1 MFNFLNSAV
10 LIAAAAALIPLL
22 IHLFSR
28 RKVRVVPFSSLKY
41 LKEMQKRQVR
51 RIKIRQLLLLMLRM
65 LIILVAVL
73 AFARPATRGGY
84 IGSHAGVSSVIL
96 FDHSASMQRQVKDG
110 LLHELSC
117 RKIKEILS
125 SFGQSDEV
133 LLIPFDRD
141 VSLPFGEGLYS
152 ADVAKEIL
160 GESGPGYDR
169 ADLGKAF
176 RKGQELLGAAS
187 SLNKEMYLISDRQL
201 NSLPDSAGIPS
212 DDISYYLIDLPIEI
226 DGNCGITGINMGG
239 QLIEVGSDFNIKATI
254 KNYDSR
260 PKSEQLASLFVDGTC
275 VMQKEFEIAAEDQQ
289 SVQLSYEVMNSGFHS
304 GWIEIS
310 DDDFLPDNR
319 HYFSFRIPERFN
331 ILIIDDDGG
340 GEIVRLALVPSEEIA
355 RHWSVKK
362 TDSQNLA
369 SIDFRDYDLV
379 ILSGPASTGSA
390 ETRRLFE
397 FVDAGGGLLFIL
409 GEKTDRGYFNREFG
423 QKLKVEMSS
432 PVPEYISGA
441 GYFTL
446 ERLDYGHPIF
456 EPFAEMHKNEMPIL
470 KFYGL
475 ANMRGNPE
483 EHNLGYFSN
492 GNPALIEAGFGLGK
506 IIILGSPIL
515 PRFTDLAG
523 HSFFV
528 PFIIRT
534 AEYLAT
540 DVSSYDGGNIIGQN
554 IIRTVSDKTSLQSV
568 IEMITPENRIFQLT
582 GIQKPGQV
590 AFDCRPVDIP
600 GIYQLVSG
608 NHPID
613 IFAANLSPDEG
624 NLQAASPEQ
633 LAASLGIK
641 QYKTIPFNSN
651 TDKFISEARY
661 GRELWQ
667 IFLWAVVILLVV
679 EMIFSREKSA
689 AVE

>member
-28 RKVRVVPFSSLKY
+28 RKVKVVTFSSLKY

-51 RIKIRQLLLLMLRM
+51 RIKIRQLLLLILRM

-73 AFARPATRGGY
+73 AFARPATKGGY
-84 IGSHAGVSSVIL
+84 IGSHAGVSAVVL

-110 LLHELSC
+110 LLYELGG
-117 RKIKEILS
+117 RKIKEILN

-133 LLIPFDRD
+133 LLIPFDREI
-141 VSLPFGEGLYS
+141 LFPFGENFYS
-152 ADVAKEIL
+152 VELANEIL
-160 GESGPGYDR
+160 GETGPGYDR

-176 RKGQELLGAAS
+176 RKGQELLNAAGN
-187 SLNKEMYLISDRQL
+187 LNKEMYLISDRQL
-201 NSLPDSAGIPS
+201 NSLPDSTGSSS
-212 DDISYYLIDLPIEI
+212 DDIAYYLIDLPIDI

-239 QLIEVGSDFNIKATI
+239 QLIEIGSDLNIRVTI
-254 KNYDSR
+254 KNYDSQ
-260 PKSEQLASLFVDGTC
+260 PKTEQLASLFIDGIC
-275 VMQKEFEIAAEDQQ
+275 VMQKEFEIKAEDQQ

-310 DDDFLPDNR
+310 DDDFRLDNR
-319 HYFSFRIPERFN
+319 HYFSFDIPEKFN
-331 ILIIDDDGG
+331 VLIVDDDGG
-340 GEIVRLALVPSEEIA
+340 GEIVRLALIPSEEAA

-369 SIDFRDYDLV
+369 SINFRDYDLV
-379 ILSGPASTGSA
+379 ILSGPVTTGIA

-397 FVDAGGGLLFIL
+397 FIDAGGGLLFIL
-409 GEKTDRGYFNREFG
+409 GEKTDQSYFNREFG
-423 QKLKVEMSS
+423 QKLGVEMLS

-441 GYFTL
+441 GYFAL
-446 ERLDYGHPIF
+446 ERLDYSHPIF
-456 EPFAEMHKNEMPIL
+456 EPFAEMHKNEMPGL

-475 ANMRGNPE
+475 ANIRKNTEGLS
-483 EHNLGYFSN
+483 LGYFSN
-492 GNPALIEAGFGLGK
+492 GNPALIEGRFGLGN

-540 DVSSYDGGNIIGQN
+540 DVSSYDVGIFVGQN
-554 IIRTVSDKTSLQSV
+554 IMRNVSDKGNLQNTA
-568 IEMITPENRIFQLT
+568 EMTTPDNQIFQLT
-582 GIQKPGQV
+582 GIQKPGQIS
-590 AFDCRPVDIP
+590 FDCRPVNLP
-600 GIYQLVSG
+600 GLYQLASG
-608 NHPID
+608 NRPID

-624 NLQAASPEQ
+624 NLQAASFEQ

-641 QYKTIPFNSN
+641 RLKTIPFDSDS
-651 TDKFISEARY
+651 DKFISESRY

-667 IFLWAVVILLVV
+667 IFLWAAVILLVV
-679 EMIFSREKSA
+679 EMVFSREKSA
-689 AVE
+689 AEE